1 MNCDYLRENLLEYLD
16 GSLLPSDQA
25 AAEKHLAD
33 CPQCR
38 EAVQQES
45 KLAREITRG
54 MEQAVEGVGL
64 QVVDRRRMARA
75 VERQLGDFREQPLG
89 LFWKRMAWSFAMAA
103 IVLVAGIWT
112 GLHFRSEQ
120 NSKLEAER
128 KPALFLNRESVI
140 HFVYTVPEYT
150 FRREGNQVV
159 DALTSETIVAEQSL
173 AQKNEKTRTGETY
186 YEN

>member
-1 MNCDYLRENLLEYLD
+1 
-16 GSLLPSDQA
+16 
-25 AAEKHLAD
+25 
-33 CPQCR
+33 
-38 EAVQQES
+38 
-45 KLAREITRG
+45 
-54 MEQAVEGVGL
+54 
-64 QVVDRRRMARA
+64 
-75 VERQLGDFREQPLG
+75 
-89 LFWKRMAWSFAMAA
+89 MAWSFAMAA